1 MVQPKGQRAF
11 IESVLAD
18 VRDAKELVLPML
30 MVEEPE
36 APLTPAALHSLWE
49 QRAVLDPVMRD
60 AVELLITFELP
71 FVEEEKRL
79 EAQGLTLSTGMA
91 AFEVAMVTF
100 ERAFWD
106 ARYAEYQANPSR
118 FTLRERPEYDL
129 CAQHQLSSQVVRAA
143 IRDHGGSDFDEL
155 APYLGTSRA
164 CGDCHKGVTRLLIQ
178 ALRRGKGEGNS

>member
-1 MVQPKGQRAF
+1 VAQPKGRRAF

-36 APLTPAALHSLWE
+36 APLTPAALRSLWE
-49 QRAVLDPVMRD
+49 QRDVLDPVMRD
-60 AVELLITFELP
+60 AVEILITFELP
-71 FVEEEKRL
+71 FVEEEERL
-79 EAQGLTLSTGMA
+79 EADGLTLSTGMA
-91 AFEVAMVTF
+91 AFEVAMVDF
-100 ERAFWD
+100 ERAFWE
-106 ARYAEYQANPSR
+106 ARYAEYQVDPAR
-118 FTLRERPEYDL
+118 FRLRERAEYDI

-164 CGDCHKGVTRLLIQ
+164 CGDCHQGVTRLLIQ
-178 ALRRGKGEGNS
+178 DVRRSKAVSED